1 MRQMSRPERP
11 VRGEKWEGTQAM
23 REGFRAEL
31 KELKAE
37 VVSIGRL
44 VVDQTGLSVK
54 ALVEGDLETAE
65 QVIAGD
71 DEIDHRTLAVEEH
84 SLEVMATQF
93 PVARDLR
100 LLHSLTYIAMHME
113 RMGDLAVNIAKAARR
128 TADRHG
134 PQTLYDLIHAQ
145 GNLVHRVL
153 EARLEHAVHE
163 VALRVDEGVEGL
175 RTVAV
180 GGAARGLG
188 DVDREVAHALHVH
201 RDVRERVQEAQV
213 ASDREL
219 CSHDLERVLLDR
231 QRAVIDLV
239 VTGDDLL
246 GGLQVALDERLD
258 RQPCLVDD
266 ETADRYDLRLQFLQ
280 FRPEAF
286 THRLCAF
293 PLLASHRPLRPGH
306 LPHLPPFCG
315 GPDSGHCTPTDL
327 RRRFHRCNRSGA
339 DSAPCAEV
347 PP

>member
-1 MRQMSRPERP
+1 MSRPERP

-153 EARLEHAVHE
+153 EACLEALDKGDLELARKLPELDEPIDHLFKQFFRELARLQ
-163 VALRVDEGVEGL
+163 DEEDIEWASSMVL
-175 RTVAV
+175 
-180 GGAARGLG
+180 AARYLERIA
-188 DVDREVAHALHVH
+188 DNAVDIG
-201 RDVRERVQEAQV
+201 ERVQY
-213 ASDREL
+213 
-219 CSHDLERVLLDR
+219 LL
-231 QRAVIDLV
+231 
-239 VTGDDLL
+239 TGTFDNPS
-246 GGLQVALDERLD
+246 E
-258 RQPCLVDD
+258 
-266 ETADRYDLRLQFLQ
+266 
-280 FRPEAF
+280 
-286 THRLCAF
+286 
-293 PLLASHRPLRPGH
+293 
-306 LPHLPPFCG
+306 PPAAG
-315 GPDSGHCTPTDL
+315 
-327 RRRFHRCNRSGA
+327 
-339 DSAPCAEV
+339 
-347 PP
+347 